1 MVVQGPSVDSYTL
14 GWATEKLL
22 DGKYGHP
29 ALKNRVNTSNTDLA
43 SPFKF
48 AVSGVSKRA
57 AVNTKTVLE
66 SSLIQEHNTKA
77 LDKSSER
84 VDKMDVDLDRPSCPS
99 SSSPAQPW
107 PRKGTVV
114 QWSARLE
121 QSTGAPFIK
130 HVPLHRA
137 VCRLPKPCIK
147 SSTSQAS
154 LLYQDVTPSLAS
166 PSCASFSELYRAD
179 SLKIKFV
186 VPGGLKQIL
195 GRKRERISTFAG

>member
-22 DGKYGHP
+22 DAKYGHP
-29 ALKNRVNTSNTDLA
+29 ALKNRVHTSNTELA
-43 SPFKF
+43 PPKF
-48 AVSGVSKRA
+48 AVSGVSNV
-57 AVNTKTVLE
+57 AVNTKVVLIE
-66 SSLIQEHNTKA
+66 SSLTYEQNTNA
-77 LDKSSER
+77 CLEKSSER

-99 SSSPAQPW
+99 SSSPAKPW

-137 VCRLPKPCIK
+137 VCRPPKSCIK
-147 SSTSQAS
+147 SSISQGS
-154 LLYQDVTPSLAS
+154 ILNQDLS
-166 PSCASFSELYRAD
+166 PSPSYASISELYRAD
-179 SLKIKFV
+179 SLKIKLV
-186 VPGGLKQIL
+186 VPGGLKKIL
-195 GRKRERISTFAG
+195 GRKRERRAAFAG